1 MLTVEQKLEKV
12 NVELE
17 ELRKQ
22 YQLISDQIQ
31 IKCKLQEKLLLVINE
46 DNLKDPAWLIKNPTM
61 PGAHEATK
69 ELVEKHYGGEYNGP
83 HPSGYHH
90 DGKYN
95 PIQKNFDFSLRDYSK
110 TGNREV
116 FYKNCLHFI
125 ENFLSLLEPVMQI
138 ESRWNN
144 KFPEMKVV
152 PFNFRSEP
160 SGLDYLGYEPV
171 EKVWY
176 HYVLR
181 YGNTDVERK
190 FKSFDEAFDFAF
202 KLVNTEED
210 DDYCG

>member
-17 ELRKQ
+17 ELRKE
-22 YQLISDQIQ
+22 YERIGKQIEV
-31 IKCKLQEKLLLVINE
+31 KYKLQEKLLLVINE
-46 DNLKDPAWLIKNPTM
+46 DNLKDPAWLIRNPTM

-69 ELVEKHYGGEYNGP
+69 ALVEKHYGGEYNGP
-83 HPSGYHH
+83 NPSGYHH
-90 DGKYN
+90 DGKYK

-110 TGNREV
+110 TGKREV

-125 ENFLSLLEPVMQI
+125 ENFLPMLDPVMEI
-138 ESRWNN
+138 ESRYND
-144 KFPEMKVV
+144 KFQEMKVV
-152 PFNFRSEP
+152 PFNFRSES

-176 HYVLR
+176 HFTQCYSR
-181 YGNTDVERK
+181 TDVERK

-210 DDYCG
+210 DDY